1 MNRKVSTL
9 LSLGISIALIAGA
22 IWFLFNHQN
31 SFGYGYG
38 RWMMPHH
45 MALGGGGMGIIMILF
60 WVAVVAAIVLVVSGI
75 ATGRRSPG
83 SRDNEKSS
91 NALEILKSRYARG
104 EIDRVQYQAMK
115 RELQQSQHPVN
126 T

>member
-45 MALGGGGMGIIMILF
+45 MALGGGGMGMIMILF
-60 WVAVVAAIVLVVSGI
+60 WVAVIAAIVLVISGV
-75 ATGRRSPG
+75 ATGRRSMD
-83 SRDNEKSS
+83 SRDNGKPSD
-91 NALEILKSRYARG
+91 ALTILNNRYARG
-104 EIDRVQYQAMK
+104 EIDRAQYQAMK
-115 RELQQSQHPVN
+115 RELKQS
-126 T
+126 